1 MKSRSSTHNIS
12 GIIDFSSA
20 GWGDPAVDFAAI
32 LSPVSYGES
41 FLERFAGCY
50 PGIKAMLSRARFYVG
65 TFALQE
71 ALNGL
76 EDGDQEAFENGIAQY
91 R

>member
-1 MKSRSSTHNIS
+1 MDKQSHYIQ
-12 GIIDFSSA
+12 
-20 GWGDPAVDFAAI
+20 AI
-32 LSPVSYGES
+32 QDVYPNLSIETVELKQHGQ
-41 FLERFAGCY
+41 FNDIL
-50 PGIKAMLSRARFYVG
+50 VVN
-65 TFALQE
+65 QE

>member
-1 MKSRSSTHNIS
+1 
-12 GIIDFSSA
+12 
-20 GWGDPAVDFAAI
+20 
-32 LSPVSYGES
+32 
-41 FLERFAGCY
+41 
-50 PGIKAMLSRARFYVG
+50 MLSRARFYVG